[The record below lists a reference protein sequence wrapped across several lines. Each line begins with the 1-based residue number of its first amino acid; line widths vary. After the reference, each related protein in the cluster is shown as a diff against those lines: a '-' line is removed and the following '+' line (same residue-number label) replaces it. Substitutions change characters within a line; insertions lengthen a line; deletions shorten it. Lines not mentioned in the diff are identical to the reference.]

1 MITPAVLRRWLFL
14 YLLDNGYRLQD
25 VMCMMNISVENLGSY
40 INDKKLK
47 TYSDIGTW
55 NTHPMDKFFAD
66 VQI

>member
-47 TYSDIGTW
+47 TYSDICTW
-55 NTHPMDKFFAD
+55 DTHPMDKFFAD